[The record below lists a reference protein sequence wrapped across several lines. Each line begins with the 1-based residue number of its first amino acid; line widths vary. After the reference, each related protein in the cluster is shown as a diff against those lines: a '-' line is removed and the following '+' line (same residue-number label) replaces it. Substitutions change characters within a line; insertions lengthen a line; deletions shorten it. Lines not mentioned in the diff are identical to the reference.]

1 MPRTPLRV
9 MLVDD
14 HAVLREG
21 LRALLEQAGVD
32 VIAEVGEGQAALA
45 LLGQCQPDV
54 VILDCQLP
62 DMSRVEVA
70 ATIQERRLPTRVLAL
85 SAYSDPS
92 LVQAMLQA
100 GAVGY
105 LLKEVASSAIVAA
118 VEAAARGESGLF
130 SPSIAQL
137 LAAWARGETPGG
149 LTEREQAVLRLT
161 VEGQS
166 NKEIGQSLSISE
178 KAVEK
183 HLTSIYG
190 KLGVDSKVSAA
201 VLAVR
206 QGLV

>member
-1 MPRTPLRV
+1 MPRAPLRV
-9 MLVDD
+9 MLADD
-14 HAVLREG
+14 HVVLREG
-21 LRALLEQAGVD
+21 LRVLLERAGMAV
-32 VIAEVGEGQAALA
+32 VAEVGEGQTALA
-45 LLGQCQPDV
+45 LVETLHPDV

-62 DMSRVEVA
+62 DVSGADVA
-70 ATIQERRLPTRVLAL
+70 AAIQERRLPTRVLAL
-85 SAYSDPS
+85 SAYSDPA
-92 LVQAMLQA
+92 LVQAMLKA

-105 LLKEVASSAIVAA
+105 LLKEVASTAVVEA
-118 VEAAARGESGLF
+118 VEAAARGEVGLY

-149 LTEREQAVLRLT
+149 LTEREQDVLRLV

-166 NKEIGQSLSISE
+166 NKQIGQTLGISE

-183 HLTSIYG
+183 HLTGIYG